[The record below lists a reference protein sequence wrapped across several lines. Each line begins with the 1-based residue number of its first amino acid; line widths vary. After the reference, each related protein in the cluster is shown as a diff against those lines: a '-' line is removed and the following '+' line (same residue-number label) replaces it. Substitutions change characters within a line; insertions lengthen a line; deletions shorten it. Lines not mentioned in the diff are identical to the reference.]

1 MTALLWCTK
10 IWLSERAAFGS
21 TAKSNY
27 SSKCCQLFH
36 WRGLFDVW
44 LEHQISHGVWKRA
57 PLLFIHKQRPLKA
70 LALSL
75 GGAAKTSLIFQR
87 LLICLSLTGREHTS
101 ALKVENAVTSWFLQ
115 ALFWNLG
122 ASLLNL
128 LFKGARFKLNIQVD
142 SASVSAL
149 HMYVSII
156 KWLHISQQQQI
167 LIDMILTPPPAV
179 STTNYQRVQLLYI

>member
-1 MTALLWCTK
+1 M
-10 IWLSERAAFGS
+10 WLSERAAFGS

-27 SSKCCQLFH
+27 SSKCWQLFH

-44 LEHQISHGVWKRA
+44 LEHKISHGVWKQA
-57 PLLFIHKQRPLKA
+57 PLIFTHKQRLLKA

-101 ALKVENAVTSWFLQ
+101 ALKVESAVTSWFLQ
-115 ALFWNLG
+115 PLLWNLG

-128 LFKGARFKLNIQVD
+128 LFKRAGFKLNILVD
-142 SASVSAL
+142 SASISAL
-149 HMYVSII
+149 HMYIGII
-156 KWLHISQQQQI
+156 KWLHISQQPQI
-167 LIDMILTPPPAV
+167 LIYMIWALPSAV
-179 STTNYQRVQLLYI
+179 NTTNYRRVQLLYI

>member
-44 LEHQISHGVWKRA
+44 IEHKISHCAWTRA
-57 PLLFIHKQRPLKA
+57 PLIFTHKQRLLKA

-101 ALKVENAVTSWFLQ
+101 ALKVEGAVTSWFLQ
-115 ALFWNLG
+115 PLFWNLG
-122 ASLLNL
+122 ASLFYFPYLNCT
-128 LFKGARFKLNIQVD
+128 GFKLNIQVD
-142 SASVSAL
+142 SASVT
-149 HMYVSII
+149 
-156 KWLHISQQQQI
+156 KWLHISQQPQI
-167 LIDMILTPPPAV
+167 LIYMTWTLPSTV
-179 STTNYQRVQLLYI
+179 NTTNYRRVQLLYI